1 MMNINTSTNEFE
13 PVVRTEESAVPVE
26 LLPSTR
32 TESASEKDVTN
43 TPAVVDASTETS
55 ENTKPEEEKEPEI
68 EVKPSKF
75 SVGFEYIPQASSGDI
90 RVIANM
96 DKLNNKELPLAV

>member
-1 MMNINTSTNEFE
+1 MNINTSTNEFE
-13 PVVRTEESAVPVE
+13 PVIRTEVNAVPVE

-32 TESASEKDVTN
+32 TESANENDTTN
-43 TPAVVDASTETS
+43 TPAVDASAEIS
-55 ENTKPEEEKEPEI
+55 ENTKPEEVKEPEI
-68 EVKPSKF
+68 EVNPSKF
-75 SVGFEYIPQASSGDI
+75 SVGFEYIPQASLEDI